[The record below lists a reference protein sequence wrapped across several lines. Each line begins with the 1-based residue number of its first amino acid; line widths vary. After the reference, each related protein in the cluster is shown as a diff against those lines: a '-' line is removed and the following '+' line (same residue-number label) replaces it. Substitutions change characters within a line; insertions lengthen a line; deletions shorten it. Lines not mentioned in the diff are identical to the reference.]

1 MEGVDFSRLDVA
13 LAIYDANDDPRE
25 ADLLCGV
32 ALQKDDLEAFLQDLC
47 DLVERKYG
55 GMRFSRL
62 LDEDQGDEA
71 MKSACVRWR
80 SISWPALSRR
90 PNAVLPRRIGAKDAE
105 AFLLAKHIFES
116 S

>member
-80 SISWPALSRR
+80 SDFLASVIEEAERCLAEKDRR
-90 PNAVLPRRIGAKDAE
+90 EGC
-105 AFLLAKHIFES
+105 
-116 S
+116 